1 MSADI
6 TKYTGLITSE
16 HNQKPNLIATVS
28 LLVQGLADTA
38 VVLATIPELYDLDVA
53 VGGQEDTVGQWVGR
67 TRFLTEPLAGVYFS
81 LDTAGL
87 GFDHGVWLGPFDP
100 ITGLVALF
108 DEAYRVLL
116 KATVAANQWDG
127 TIPGAYAAWDVLFA
141 GDDFTLLIF
150 DHGDMSMTVGF
161 VGTAPDL
168 VTLGLL
174 ETGQLLKLKPA
185 GVRIDYYVLPSVPDA
200 PFFGFDLENSVIS
213 GFDVGAWGTLIPAS

>member
-6 TKYTGLITSE
+6 TKYVELITSE
-16 HNQKPNLIATVS
+16 HNQKPNLLATVS
-28 LLVQGLADTA
+28 LLVHGLADTA
-38 VVLATIPELYDLDVA
+38 AVLATIPGLYDLDVA

-67 TRFLTEPLAGVYFS
+67 TRFLTEPLTGVYFS
-81 LDTAGL
+81 FDTAGL
-87 GFDHGVWLGPFDP
+87 GFDQGVWLGPFDP
-100 ITGLVALF
+100 TTGLVALF

-116 KATVAANQWDG
+116 KATIAANQWDG

-150 DHGDMSMTVGF
+150 DHGDMTMTVGF
-161 VGTAPDL
+161 IGASPDL

-185 GVRIDYYVLPSVPDA
+185 GVRIDYYVIPSVPDV
-200 PFFGFDLENSVIS
+200 PLFGFDLENSSIS